1 MRSRHLLDT
10 LTSQRRHVLGV
21 VAGLSEEDLLRP
33 VLPSGWTCAS
43 LINHLALD
51 VEMFWF
57 RAVIDAQPDAIA
69 ELALIADAWQ
79 VAPDASA
86 EAILTNYRDQVELA
100 DAVLAR
106 TDLDAAPAWW
116 PREQFGDWRLDT
128 NHEVLLHVIS
138 ETACH
143 AGHLDA
149 ARELLDGNQ
158 WFVQADQP
166 TGLALGA
173 D

>member
-1 MRSRHLLDT
+1 MRSRHLIDT

-21 VAGLSEEDLLRP
+21 VAGLTDADLRRP
-33 VLPSGWTCAS
+33 ALPSGWTCAG

-51 VEMFWF
+51 VELFWF
-57 RAVIDAQPDAIA
+57 RAVIDGQPDAIA
-69 ELALIADAWQ
+69 ELDLIADAWQ
-79 VAPDASA
+79 VDPGVPA
-86 EAILTNYRDQVELA
+86 EKILANYRKQVELA
-100 DAVLAR
+100 DAVLAA

-116 PREQFGDWRLDT
+116 PREQFGGWRLDT
-128 NHEVLLHVIS
+128 NYEVLVHVIT

-149 ARELLDGNQ
+149 ARELIDGNQ

-166 TGLALGA
+166 TGLAVQA
-173 D
+173 H